1 MDEPINKKRA
11 RGKLSRD
18 MIETAAFEVIE
29 REGLSGFSMRK
40 LAQAVGCEAMSIYH
54 HYPSQAHLFEA
65 LVDRLIGE
73 LEIPSR
79 DLPWRQRVRNV
90 LHAYRAMA
98 REHPAFAPFIV
109 TYRMNSPKCLQW
121 LDGVI
126 GLFEDGGFGR
136 ERSARLFR
144 AVGYYLM
151 GAILDETAGY
161 ARGPSAVTEVDD
173 DQLRR
178 DFPNVAAAGRY
189 FAKSEFDKTFE
200 MGLELMLDEMD
211 LEVAGIDHAG
221 LSGAGQKP

>member
-1 MDEPINKKRA
+1 MDKPINKKRA

-18 MIETAAFEVIE
+18 RIETSAFEVIE

-40 LAQAVGCEAMSIYH
+40 LAQALGCEAMSIYH

-73 LEIPSR
+73 LEIPPR

-90 LHAYRAMA
+90 LHGYRAMA
-98 REHPAFAPFIV
+98 RKYPAFAPFIV
-109 TYRMNSPKCLQW
+109 TYRMNSPKCLKW

-161 ARGPSAVTEVDD
+161 ARGPSSVTKVDD
-173 DQLRR
+173 EQLRT
-178 DFPNVAAAGRY
+178 DFPNVAAAGPY
-189 FAKSEFDKTFE
+189 FAPSQFDKTFS
-200 MGLELMLDEMD
+200 MGLEMMLDEMGP
-211 LEVAGIDHAG
+211 EVAGNGHAG